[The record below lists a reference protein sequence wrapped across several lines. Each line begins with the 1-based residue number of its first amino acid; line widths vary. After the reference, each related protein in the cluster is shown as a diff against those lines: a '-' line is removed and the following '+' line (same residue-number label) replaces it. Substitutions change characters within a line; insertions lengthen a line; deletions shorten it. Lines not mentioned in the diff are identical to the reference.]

1 MGILVFIIICRL
13 PNIHLREWV
22 WGDPRSFLAKKCDW
36 WGSFFPD
43 GIAVSAPYR
52 ADAGSVRLLCC
63 AKQTDAVIVAQNKEP
78 RRWCGRALLDCPSGQ
93 VNIDFYSPLREP
105 KDIFLHMEALDL
117 VVVGIEV
124 DGSLIHELLGDR
136 FLQTG
141 EQALVLGGLKP
152 FL

>member
-1 MGILVFIIICRL
+1 MRSS
-13 PNIHLREWV
+13 LRKTKS
-22 WGDPRSFLAKKCDW
+22 PA
-36 WGSFFPD
+36 
-43 GIAVSAPYR
+43 
-52 ADAGSVRLLCC
+52 AGAAELFWTAR
-63 AKQTDAVIVAQNKEP
+63 P
-78 RRWCGRALLDCPSGQ
+78 GQ

-141 EQALVLGGLKP
+141 EQALVLGGLQNPVSVGIPAGWHRRRLP
-152 FL
+152 FWPFGSSAGTTDR

>member
-1 MGILVFIIICRL
+1 MGLGGSEVFLSEEMWLVGLF
-13 PNIHLREWV
+13 
-22 WGDPRSFLAKKCDW
+22 
-36 WGSFFPD
+36 FFPD

>member
-1 MGILVFIIICRL
+1 
-13 PNIHLREWV
+13 
-22 WGDPRSFLAKKCDW
+22 
-36 WGSFFPD
+36 
-43 GIAVSAPYR
+43 
-52 ADAGSVRLLCC
+52 
-63 AKQTDAVIVAQNKEP
+63 
-78 RRWCGRALLDCPSGQ
+78 
-93 VNIDFYSPLREP
+93 
-105 KDIFLHMEALDL
+105 MEALDL